1 MLVKKYSSSFI
12 SLFFGIL
19 FLSNTILAQ
28 NDIEIL
34 VDLVKEEQ
42 EAINA
47 IVLYPKETRID
58 ILNASL
64 HPDALIKMESIQSKT
79 RKSFVELL
87 EDYPQEIQ
95 EEVWD
100 LSRYP
105 NLINTLVTTP
115 ESDIDE
121 AIEAYPK
128 VIHKRAK
135 KVVFEN
141 FTLLNRIDE
150 LDFIAESAYNSVISD
165 YPEPVQDALNNL
177 VGQPEILT
185 ILMDNI
191 RLTVLV
197 GKVYEKD
204 PNWLLNKA
212 DSLHYKLANDNA
224 RELNDWKKSL
234 DDDPES
240 AKQLQEVSAQYK
252 EEYDYYDDDYYEY
265 DARNYDVTINYY
277 YDYNYPYWFGYP
289 TWYSYPRWRVHP
301 YWYDWGFH
309 YGPHN
314 RIIVLG
320 MPSYHFSFWY
330 FNMHHHH
337 IHYGHLSTHFANHYY
352 GHRNSTGS
360 VTASVSHWRDNNRDV
375 VSERW
380 LKDDGKLKTRFQE
393 FGKAEE
399 KRVSYNKENPR
410 KKLTQKEFIEQNQKE
425 YPKLSESINQVKKER
440 IDIRKK
446 TKTTRASQTQTKPIR
461 TAPRRTKTNIEPTI
475 PTKIDRRKPNIT
487 KRKVI
492 EPKTRTIPNTKKAR
506 DYHKSTWD
514 KTTTKRTKIN
524 RPKTKVRKPSVN
536 RTPTKKR
543 VPVKKKSNG
552 D

>member
-141 FTLLNRIDE
+141 FNLLNRIDE

-185 ILMDNI
+185 ILTKFPSSSVAVI
-191 RLTVLV
+191 V
-197 GKVYEKD
+197 
-204 PNWLLNKA
+204 
-212 DSLHYKLANDNA
+212 
-224 RELNDWKKSL
+224 KS
-234 DDDPES
+234 
-240 AKQLQEVSAQYK
+240 
-252 EEYDYYDDDYYEY
+252 
-265 DARNYDVTINYY
+265 
-277 YDYNYPYWFGYP
+277 
-289 TWYSYPRWRVHP
+289 
-301 YWYDWGFH
+301 
-309 YGPHN
+309 
-314 RIIVLG
+314 
-320 MPSYHFSFWY
+320 
-330 FNMHHHH
+330 
-337 IHYGHLSTHFANHYY
+337 
-352 GHRNSTGS
+352 
-360 VTASVSHWRDNNRDV
+360 
-375 VSERW
+375 
-380 LKDDGKLKTRFQE
+380 
-393 FGKAEE
+393 
-399 KRVSYNKENPR
+399 
-410 KKLTQKEFIEQNQKE
+410 
-425 YPKLSESINQVKKER
+425 
-440 IDIRKK
+440 
-446 TKTTRASQTQTKPIR
+446 
-461 TAPRRTKTNIEPTI
+461 
-475 PTKIDRRKPNIT
+475 
-487 KRKVI
+487 
-492 EPKTRTIPNTKKAR
+492 
-506 DYHKSTWD
+506 
-514 KTTTKRTKIN
+514 
-524 RPKTKVRKPSVN
+524 
-536 RTPTKKR
+536 
-543 VPVKKKSNG
+543 
-552 D
+552 